1 MCWNQKNV
9 VEMSSTF
16 ILELEFLSAGIKS
29 LWEARSTER
38 LLEGLQVSYCHS
50 LLCYP
55 LEPRANGRHEW
66 TILSQHHNW
75 VSRWP
80 QAQLPSNVAELSRKV
95 QTAHGIRN
103 SENCY
108 YKLFSSGTIFYAE
121 KMTETIDYFLP
132 SQKQYYIFNNVLLRA
147 LERLLRK
154 NITLW
159 EYYQAVILI

>member
-1 MCWNQKNV
+1 
-9 VEMSSTF
+9 MSSTF
-16 ILELEFLSAGIKS
+16 ILDLEFLPAGIKS

-38 LLEGLQVSYCHS
+38 LLGGLQVSYCHS

-108 YKLFSSGTIFYAE
+108 YKLFSSGTISYAE
-121 KMTETIDYFLP
+121 KMMKQLITFFHHKSNIIFSIMYYLEPLKGFWDKTLLCGNTIKLSY
-132 SQKQYYIFNNVLLRA
+132 
-147 LERLLRK
+147 
-154 NITLW
+154 
-159 EYYQAVILI
+159 